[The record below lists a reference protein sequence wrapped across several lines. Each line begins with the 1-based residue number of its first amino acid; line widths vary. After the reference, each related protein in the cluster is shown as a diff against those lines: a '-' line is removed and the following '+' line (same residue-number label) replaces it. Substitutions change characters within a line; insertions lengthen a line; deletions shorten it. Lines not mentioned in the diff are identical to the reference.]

1 MKHIKKINEV
11 WDGQPLSWNR
21 IDNNS
26 TTDYFFT
33 SSTIEYK
40 VEIDNV
46 GDDIYDIYHFKFYR
60 KDNGI
65 WITDKLTDKNNNNS
79 QKFIS
84 ISTIGDIFRDFFSN
98 IKYDAIIY
106 SSLKSEESRIK
117 LYNSVAGL
125 ILSKYGGLYFNE
137 DSKYVKYYVHYFDL
151 KIKNFIMKN
160 YKEYIKN

>member
-46 GDDIYDIYHFKFYR
+46 GDDIMM
-60 KDNGI
+60 
-65 WITDKLTDKNNNNS
+65 
-79 QKFIS
+79 Q
-84 ISTIGDIFRDFFSN
+84 
-98 IKYDAIIY
+98 
-106 SSLKSEESRIK
+106 
-117 LYNSVAGL
+117 
-125 ILSKYGGLYFNE
+125 
-137 DSKYVKYYVHYFDL
+137 
-151 KIKNFIMKN
+151 
-160 YKEYIKN
+160 